1 MIKSYWGIEIVGDD
15 CMSDNDIKFKAGF
28 VTLVGRPNVGKSTLL
43 NALMGQKI
51 AAVSPRP
58 QTTRQRQLG
67 IFTHENIQIVFVD
80 TPGIHIPRH
89 KLGEFMNDVAS
100 MTLQDADVIIWMV
113 DGSVMPVEED
123 EIIAGKLKE
132 LHDAPPVILALN
144 KVDQIPGSQV
154 PEFQLAYQS
163 LLPDAEIM
171 PLSAATGFQRNQL
184 MDRVIELLPE
194 GEPFYDEEQITD
206 LYERDIAADLV
217 REAALVHLRDEVPH
231 GIAVR
236 VDEYTE
242 RGEEGAYIAATL
254 FVERDSHKGIVIGKG
269 GEMLKR
275 IGSTARKEIE
285 AMSDRKVFLELRV
298 KVNKNW
304 RTNTDALRMLGYFTE
319 KE

>member
-1 MIKSYWGIEIVGDD
+1 MTENEK
-15 CMSDNDIKFKAGF
+15 NDKAGF
-28 VTLVGRPNVGKSTLL
+28 VALIGRPNVGKSTLL
-43 NALMGQKI
+43 NAFMGQKI

-67 IFTHENIQIVFVD
+67 ILTLDKAQIIFVD

-89 KLGEFMNDVAS
+89 KLGEFMNEVAA
-100 MTLQDADVIIWMV
+100 MTLGDADVIIWIV
-113 DGSVMPVEED
+113 DGSGMPVEED
-123 EIIAGKLKE
+123 EIIAGKLKDLKE
-132 LHDAPPVILALN
+132 PPPVLLALN
-144 KVDQIPGSQV
+144 KIDLIPATQIP
-154 PEFQLAYQS
+154 EYALAYQS
-163 LLPDAEIM
+163 LLPAAEVV
-171 PLSAATGFQRNQL
+171 PVSAVTGYQRNQL
-184 MDRVIELLPE
+184 MDRLVELLPE
-194 GEPFYDEEQITD
+194 GEPFYDEEQVTD

-217 REAALVHLRDEVPH
+217 REAALIHLRDEVPH

-236 VDEYTE
+236 VDEFTE
-242 RGEEGAYIAATL
+242 RGEDGAYIAATL

-285 AMSDRKVFLELRV
+285 AMSGRKVFLELRV

>member
-1 MIKSYWGIEIVGDD
+1 
-15 CMSDNDIKFKAGF
+15 MSDNDIKFKAGF

-67 IFTHENIQIVFVD
+67 IFTHENVQIVFVD

>member
-1 MIKSYWGIEIVGDD
+1 
-15 CMSDNDIKFKAGF
+15 MSENEKMFKAGF
-28 VTLVGRPNVGKSTLL
+28 VPLIGRPNVGKSTLL

-58 QTTRQRQLG
+58 QTTRKRQLG
-67 IFTHENIQIVFVD
+67 ILTFEQAQIIFVD

-89 KLGEFMNDVAS
+89 KLGEFMNETAE
-100 MTLQDADVIIWMV
+100 MTLSDADVIVWMV

-123 EIIAGKLKE
+123 EIIAGKIKE
-132 LHDAPPVILALN
+132 LKDPPPVLLALN
-144 KVDQIPGSQV
+144 KIDQIPEKQI
-154 PEFQLAYQS
+154 PEYTLAYQS
-163 LLPDAEIM
+163 LLPDAEVF
-171 PLSAATGFQRNQL
+171 PLSAATGYRRNQL
-184 MDRVIELLPE
+184 MDRLVELLPQ
-194 GEPFYDEEQITD
+194 GEPFYDQDQVTD

-236 VDEYTE
+236 VDEFTE
-242 RGEEGAYIAATL
+242 RGEDGAYIAATV
-254 FVERDSHKGIVIGKG
+254 FVERESHKGIVIGKG

-285 AMSDRKVFLELRV
+285 AMSGRKVFLELRV

-304 RTNTDALRMLGYFTE
+304 RTNSDALRLLGYFTE

>member
-1 MIKSYWGIEIVGDD
+1 
-15 CMSDNDIKFKAGF
+15 MSDNDIKFKAGF

-67 IFTHENIQIVFVD
+67 IFTHENVQIVFVD

-132 LHDAPPVILALN
+132 LHHAPPVILALN

>member
-1 MIKSYWGIEIVGDD
+1 MTENEKETT
-15 CMSDNDIKFKAGF
+15 FKAGF

-43 NALMGQKI
+43 NRLMGQKI

-58 QTTRQRQLG
+58 QTTRQRQFG
-67 IFTHENIQIVFVD
+67 ILTSDKGQIVFVD

-89 KLGEFMNDVAS
+89 KLGEFMNDVAT
-100 MTLQDADVIIWMV
+100 MTLQDADIIVWMV
-113 DGSVMPVEED
+113 DGSVMPEEED
-123 EIIAGKLKE
+123 EIIANKLKE
-132 LHDAPPVILALN
+132 LPKRPPVLLALN
-144 KVDQIPGSQV
+144 KVDQITEKLI
-154 PEFQLAYQS
+154 PEYQLAYQS
-163 LLPDAEIM
+163 LLSDAEVFPI
-171 PLSAATGFQRNQL
+171 SALTGHHSNQL
-184 MDRVIELLPE
+184 MDRMIELLPN
-194 GEPFYDEEQITD
+194 GEPFYDEDQITD

-217 REAALVHLRDEVPH
+217 RESALVHLRDEVPH
-231 GIAVR
+231 GIAIR
-236 VDEYTE
+236 VDEFTE

-285 AMSDRKVFLELRV
+285 AMSGRKVFLELRV

-304 RTNTDALRMLGYFTE
+304 RTNADALRMLGYFSD